1 MSATPPT
8 SAAADRNKQP
18 ILELLQRL
26 LPNRGTALEI
36 AAGEG
41 QHAIWFATAMPGWAW
56 QPTDSDPHAL
66 AAIAARSAVA
76 CLTNLRA
83 PLLLDVTGPQWP
95 SLGSSF
101 PEPFE
106 AIYCANMLHIAPWN
120 SCAGLMRGS
129 ARHLASDGLLITYG
143 PYFEDGVPAAPSNE
157 VFDSSLRQRDPRWGI
172 RRLAD
177 VTLEARQAALRLQ
190 SRHEMPANNL
200 LLVFSR
206 AR

>member
-1 MSATPPT
+1 MSAPLPT
-8 SAAADRNKQP
+8 SAAADRNKEP

-36 AAGEG
+36 ASGAG
-41 QHAIWFATAMPGWAW
+41 QHASWFGAAMPGWIW
-56 QPTDSDPHAL
+56 QPTDADPHVL
-66 AAIAARSAVA
+66 AAIAARSAA
-76 CLTNLRA
+76 ASLTNVRA
-83 PLLLDVTGPQWP
+83 PLLLDVTAPQWP
-95 SLGSSF
+95 CAARPFSESF
-101 PEPFE
+101 D

-129 ARHLASDGLLITYG
+129 ASHLALDGLLITYG

-157 VFDSSLRQRDPRWGI
+157 AFDASLRQRDPRWGI

-177 VTLEARQAALRLQ
+177 VTLEAGKAGLRLQ
-190 SRHEMPANNL
+190 ARHQMPANNL
-200 LLVFSR
+200 LLVFGR